1 MCGGTVGLTRR
12 MLEAGGCMAT
22 LLDQPP
28 IILCVDDDPE
38 ARELL
43 PRLIHSFAPCCEI
56 VAVETG
62 MAALAVTAARAVAL
76 VITDYHMP
84 GMNGVQLT
92 RAIKRA
98 SPGTR
103 VAIVSVDDARAVARQ
118 AHAAAAEYVLPK
130 PFVLAQLKQLLDES
144 LPSAARDL

>member
-56 VAVETG
+56 VAVLKPPTITP
-62 MAALAVTAARAVAL
+62 AVF
-76 VITDYHMP
+76 
-84 GMNGVQLT
+84 T
-92 RAIKRA
+92 RIAT
-98 SPGTR
+98 P
-103 VAIVSVDDARAVARQ
+103 
-118 AHAAAAEYVLPK
+118 
-130 PFVLAQLKQLLDES
+130 
-144 LPSAARDL
+144 